1 MAQDTIY
8 LRFADDDTDV
18 KYHAVPIKVQSGL
31 TIVQLQAYVDV
42 IAPLFDACSHSWI
55 NAIDVNISLTVPAAL
70 KDAPDTGAQNERGG
84 NISFSTGLAKPYG
97 VRIPG
102 ILHSIMGADDFAVEG
117 GAVGSLVTA
126 LTTVQ
131 TAANVRAQSD
141 FEQNL
146 VAALSGKRSQYK
158 R

>member
-1 MAQDTIY
+1 MAQDTIF

-31 TIVQLQAYVDV
+31 TIAQLQAYVDI
-42 IAPLFDACSHSWI
+42 IAPLFDDASHSEI
-55 NAIDVNISLTVPAAL
+55 VEIDVSVSLSIPAGMKAV
-70 KDAPDTGAQNERGG
+70 PDTGAQNERGG
-84 NISFSTGLAKPYG
+84 LMSFSTALAKPYG

-102 ILHSIMGADDFAVEG
+102 ILHTIMGADEFAVEG
-117 GAVGSLVTA
+117 GAIGALVTA